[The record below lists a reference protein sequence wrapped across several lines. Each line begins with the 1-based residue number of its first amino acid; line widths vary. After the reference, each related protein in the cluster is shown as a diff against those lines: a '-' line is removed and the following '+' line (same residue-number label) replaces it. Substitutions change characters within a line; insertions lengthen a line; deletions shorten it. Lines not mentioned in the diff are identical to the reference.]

1 MPLATPTQ
9 PAIPAIGGDFSR
21 IDGPLKVSGQAT
33 YTSDFS
39 LPGMLYAVPVC
50 ATIAKGR
57 MTRLD
62 TAAAAAMPGVRAV
75 FTRENMGKFYRV
87 GFGSDARIDERRP
100 PFEDNTIYYY
110 GQYIA
115 VVVAQ
120 TFEQATAA
128 ARALK
133 AQYMP
138 DEPDVRIKMTAENT
152 PAVDTQRGDVDAAF
166 AAAPDALKVDETYTT
181 PIETHNPIELH
192 ATVAVFD
199 GTNYTFYETSQ
210 SIVNQRAVMAQ
221 MLGVPE
227 DRVRIIMKYLGSGFG
242 GKLFPWSHSLLAGAA
257 ARNLQRPVKLV
268 VTREMMFHNV
278 GHRTSTQQR
287 MRLSATAE
295 GRFTSLQQDYVY
307 QTARRETRKENCGET
322 TGYLYSSPNLR
333 VTAALARRDIAPSTS
348 MRGPGAVP
356 GLFAIES
363 AVDELAVKLDVDP
376 VKLRLINEP
385 AIDEGL
391 NLPFSSRHLKECL
404 TTGAD
409 KFGWSSRTPAV
420 GSMRRDGLVV
430 GWGVAAGSWA
440 ARRLAAEVIVE
451 LHADGTARVATATQD
466 IGTGTY
472 TVLAQMVASV
482 TGIALEKISVAIGD
496 TRLPPGPLS
505 GGSMATA
512 SLVPATLQAAQG
524 AVRQVLATAS
534 GADNSPFRNQPA
546 DALDFARAMVYRKG
560 TSPGAGVPFE
570 RLLAAAQINT
580 VVGRGRSGPSQDDAD
595 AAKVSIHSYAAHFV
609 EVIWQPETARL
620 RVNKVLS
627 VIDGGKII
635 NARTGM
641 NQIEGAVVM
650 GVGMTLFEET
660 LYDSRTGA
668 PLNRNLADY
677 MMTTHADAPK
687 IDVTFLDYPDY
698 ALNPLGARGIGEIG
712 MAGVA
717 PAITNAVFHATG
729 IRVRN
734 LPVRIEDLLGSTVA
748 A

>member
-1 MPLATPTQ
+1 MPFATQSAQ
-9 PAIPAIGGDFSR
+9 PPAIGGDFSR

-50 ATIAKGR
+50 ATVAKGR
-57 MTRLD
+57 ITRLD
-62 TAAAAAMPGVRAV
+62 TARAAGMPGVRSV
-75 FTRENMGKFYRV
+75 FTRENIGKFYRI
-87 GFGSDARIDERRP
+87 GFGSDARIDEKRP
-100 PFEDNTIYYY
+100 PFEDDTIYYF
-110 GQYIA
+110 GQYVA
-115 VVVAQ
+115 VVVAD

-128 ARALK
+128 ARSVK
-133 AQYMP
+133 AEYAASQ
-138 DEPDVRIKMTAENT
+138 PDVSTLMSAENT
-152 PAVDTQRGDVDAAF
+152 PSVDTQRGNADAAF
-166 AAAPDALKVDETYTT
+166 AAAPDALKLDQTYTT

-210 SIVNQRAVMAQ
+210 SIVNQRPAMAQ

-227 DRVRIIMKYLGSGFG
+227 DRVRVITKYLGSGFG

-257 ARNLQRPVKLV
+257 ARNLHRPVKLV

-287 MRLSATAE
+287 MRLSATPE
-295 GRFTSLQQDYVY
+295 GRFTSLQQDYIY

-322 TGYLYSSPNLR
+322 TGYLYSTPNLR
-333 VTAALARRDIAPSTS
+333 VTAAYARRDIAPSTS

-363 AVDELAVKLDVDP
+363 AVDELAIQLKIDP
-376 VKLRLINEP
+376 VKLRLMNEP

-391 NLPFSSRHLKECL
+391 NVPFSSRHLKECL

-440 ARRLAAEVIVE
+440 ARRLAADVIVE

-472 TVLAQMVASV
+472 TVLAQMVSSV
-482 TGIALEKISVAIGD
+482 TGITLEKISVVIGD
-496 TRLPPGPLS
+496 TRLPPGPMS

-512 SLVPATLQAAQG
+512 SLVPATMQAAQA
-524 AVRQVLATAS
+524 AVKQVLATAS
-534 GADNSPFRNQPA
+534 GADGSPFMGQPV
-546 DALDFARAMVYRKG
+546 DTLDFARAMVYRKG

-570 RLLAAAQINT
+570 RILGPAQINA
-580 VVGRGRSGPSQDDAD
+580 VVGKGRSGPSQEDAD
-595 AAKVSIHSYAAHFV
+595 ASKVSIHSYCAHFA
-609 EVIWQPETARL
+609 EVTWQPETARL
-620 RVNKVLS
+620 RVSKVLS
-627 VIDGGKII
+627 VIDGGQII
-635 NARTGM
+635 NARTGL

-650 GVGMTLFEET
+650 GVGMALFEET
-660 LYDSRTGA
+660 MYDARSGA
-668 PLNRNLADY
+668 PVNRNLADY
-677 MMTTHADAPK
+677 VMTTHADSPA

-698 ALNPLGARGIGEIG
+698 ALNALGARGIGEIG

-717 PAITNAVFHATG
+717 PAIANAVFHATG
-729 IRVRN
+729 VRVRN
-734 LPVRIEDLLGSTVA
+734 LPIRIEDLLRSDVTV
-748 A
+748 